1 MAPKPVPTGQPVLAG
16 SALALL
22 ALVLAPPLRASA
34 QTSPYYNGPSQ
45 QEQQIYNDGPS
56 GGSRSG
62 GSILDAANPIDLMNR
77 IRRATAM
84 DDATTPVDAID
95 QALRALE
102 VQSAPTS
109 PAAPLVK
116 AP

>member
-1 MAPKPVPTGQPVLAG
+1 MAPKAALAG

-22 ALVLAPPLRASA
+22 ALLAPLRAGA
-34 QTSPYYNGPSQ
+34 QAASEFAPSR
-45 QEQQIYNDGPS
+45 QEQEVYNYGPNN
-56 GGSRSG
+56 GSRSG

-77 IRRATAM
+77 IRRATAL
-84 DDATTPVDAID
+84 DEATNPGDAID

-102 VQSAPTS
+102 AQSAPAS
-109 PAAPLVK
+109 PAAPLVV